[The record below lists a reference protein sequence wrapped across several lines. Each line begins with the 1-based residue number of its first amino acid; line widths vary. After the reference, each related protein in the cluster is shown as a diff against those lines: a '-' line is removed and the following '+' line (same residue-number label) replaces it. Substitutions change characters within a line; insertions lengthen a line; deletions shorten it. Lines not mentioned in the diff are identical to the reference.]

1 MKKTIILIK
10 DLISIKEIYIYLSRK
25 EKFLIYSLFGCLV
38 ISSIAEL
45 IGIASI
51 IPLIEILKDPINIEN
66 YYIKS
71 YLDFIFDTTGTQRV
85 NTAIF
90 SSIFVVIFAYA
101 SRLFS
106 QFFILYTSA
115 EIGISLH
122 DKALRN
128 YLMLPYN
135 KVLGK
140 ITNDLPFCLTTGI
153 NRVVGSII
161 FRWLNAIS
169 SFLLFIFLS
178 GGLLL
183 AEPRITF
190 LFLILTTIYYIIVNV
205 PFIKFLSK
213 RSKWMHSYSKEH
225 LESLSGLKW
234 FIKQLKLYGIEKK
247 YFANISNLHSRIRTL
262 DTTSKFISTY
272 PRTLLEFLLILILIA
287 IVSFGSQDDLNNL
300 STKLIFCILI
310 IQKLLP
316 VFSSLYIAF
325 KDILENKYDLKDLLA
340 YLKITHSKSKIN
352 FDISSKEISSIE
364 IKNVSFKYPNQ
375 QKFILSGISLSIEI
389 NKYYILQAPSGYGKS
404 TLIDLMLGLQIPS
417 KGKISYKGLGINKN
431 ASEITTGKF
440 IAYVPQVNFFN
451 DGKLKDILRA
461 HHYDKDI
468 SDEAIFKACKTAELD
483 SLIDSGGKYLS
494 INCSNNLLNFSGGQR
509 QRFAIAQ
516 ALIHPKSKMI
526 ILDETLS
533 NIDKDTCKKIL
544 KNIKSNF
551 PKIGVLII
559 THDEN
564 IVPDYYEKILLE
576 KVDNKIF

>member
-1 MKKTIILIK
+1 METLFFRNLKKVL
-10 DLISIKEIYIYLSRK
+10 
-25 EKFLIYSLFGCLV
+25 
-38 ISSIAEL
+38 
-45 IGIASI
+45 
-51 IPLIEILKDPINIEN
+51 IPLKPWTTTTIFYSADGYDPINIDN
-66 YYIKS
+66 YYINT
-71 YLDFIFDTTGTQRV
+71 YLDFIFDITGIKRV

-122 DKALRN
+122 DKALKN
-128 YLMLPYN
+128 YLMLPYE
-135 KVLGK
+135 KQLGK
-140 ITNDLPFCLTTGI
+140 ITNDLPFCLTSGI
-153 NRVVGSII
+153 NRVLGSII

-190 LFLILTTIYYIIVNV
+190 LFLILTTLYYLIVNV

-213 RSKWMHSYSKEH
+213 RSKLMHSYSKEH
-225 LESLSGLKW
+225 LESLTGLKW

-247 YFANISNLHSRIRTL
+247 YFSNLSNLHFRIRKL

-272 PRTLLEFLLILILIA
+272 PRTLLEFLLILVIIA
-287 IVSFGSQDDLNNL
+287 ILSFNSLSELNNFT
-300 STKLIFCILI
+300 TKLLFCILV

-316 VFSSLYIAF
+316 VFSSLYVSF
-325 KDILENKYDLKDLLA
+325 KDVLENKYDLKDLLV
-340 YLKITHSKSKIN
+340 YLKIPYSKSN
-352 FDISSKEISSIE
+352 FHIDVSSKEISNIE
-364 IKNVSFKYPNQ
+364 INNVSFKYPNQ
-375 QKFILSGISLSIEI
+375 QKSILSEISLSIDI
-389 NKYYILQAPSGYGKS
+389 DKYYVLQAPSGYGKS
-404 TLIDLMLGLQIPS
+404 TLIDLMLGLQIPN
-417 KGKISYKGLGINKN
+417 KGKISYKGIGINKN

-440 IAYVPQVNFFN
+440 MAYIPQVNFFN

-461 HHYDKDI
+461 HHDDKDI

-483 SLIDSGGKYLS
+483 SLIDPGGKYLS
-494 INCSNNLLNFSGGQR
+494 RNCSNNLLNFSGGQR

-526 ILDETLS
+526 ILDETFS
-533 NIDKDTCKKIL
+533 NIDKYTCKKIL
-544 KNIKSNF
+544 KNIKNNF

-564 IVPDYYEKILLE
+564 IVPDYYQKILLE
-576 KVDNKIF
+576 KINN

>member
-1 MKKTIILIK
+1 MKRTILIIK

-25 EKFLIYSLFGCLV
+25 EKFLIYSLFGFLL

-51 IPLIEILKDPINIEN
+51 IPLIEILKDPINIDN
-66 YYIKS
+66 YYIKA
-71 YLDFIFDTTGTQRV
+71 YLDFIFDVAGIQRV

-90 SSIFVVIFAYA
+90 SSVFVVIFAYG

-122 DKALRN
+122 NKALRN

-135 KVLGK
+135 QQLGK
-140 ITNDLPFCLTTGI
+140 ITNDLPFCLTRGI
-153 NRVVGSII
+153 NRVLGSII

-190 LFLILTTIYYIIVNV
+190 LFLILTIIYYVIVNV

-247 YFANISNLHSRIRTL
+247 YFDNISYLHSRIRKL

-272 PRTLLEFLLILILIA
+272 PRTLLEFLLILVIIA
-287 IVSFGSQDDLNNL
+287 IVSFNGQTGLNNFT
-300 STKLIFCILI
+300 SKLFFCILV

-316 VFSSLYIAF
+316 VFSSLYVSF
-325 KDILENKYDLKDLLA
+325 KDVLENKYDLKDLLG
-340 YLKITHSKSKIN
+340 YLKIPHTNSNLNI
-352 FDISSKEISSIE
+352 DVSSKEISTIQ

-375 QKFILSGISLSIEI
+375 QKFILSGISLSIDI
-389 NKYYILQAPSGYGKS
+389 GKYYILKAPSGYGKS
-404 TLIDLMLGLQIPS
+404 TLIDLMLGLQIPN
-417 KGKISYKGLGINKN
+417 KGKILYKGFGIDRS

-451 DGKLKDILRA
+451 DGKLGDILRA
-461 HHYDKDI
+461 HHSEKDI
-468 SDEAIFKACKTAELD
+468 SDENIYKACKTAELL
-483 SLIDSGGKYLS
+483 SLIDSGGEYLS

-516 ALIHPKSKMI
+516 ALIHPKAKMI
-526 ILDETLS
+526 ILDETFS

-544 KNIKSNF
+544 KNIKNNF
-551 PKIGVLII
+551 PTIGVLII
-559 THDEN
+559 SHDEKF
-564 IVPDYYEKILLE
+564 IPDYYEKILLE
-576 KVDNKIF
+576 KINN